1 MISEGK
7 WKARTNRTGQSKRFM
22 FIDSNNPTE
31 TNRPELLES
40 STFALP

>member
-1 MISEGK
+1 
-7 WKARTNRTGQSKRFM
+7 M